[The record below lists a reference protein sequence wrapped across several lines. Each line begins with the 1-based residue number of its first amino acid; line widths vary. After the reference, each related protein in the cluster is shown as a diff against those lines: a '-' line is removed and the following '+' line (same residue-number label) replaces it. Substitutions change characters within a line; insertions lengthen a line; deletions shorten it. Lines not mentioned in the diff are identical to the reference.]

1 MLHSEGHGKVPVPY
15 ITAWS
20 GERVAVR
27 SLTVRADGAGLA
39 YRDEVAGDR
48 DAHGVLWS
56 RIGEAPGEGRPRF
69 RVVHPVRQRRALLE
83 GLCQV
88 CGGPAGR
95 TGRGVLFLLPRSAGR
110 APGWPEGAYGM
121 KPPVCGGCAAVAVR
135 HCPHLGDP
143 VAVRVRKAR
152 VRGVYGGFHAPSGG
166 RLAAA
171 SEDGFLP
178 YGHPHAAWFLASQLV
193 VELRRCTVVDLAAEI
208 GGAGAGAPGAKAE
221 ATGPGV
227 GAHGPAAA

>member
-1 MLHSEGHGKVPVPY
+1 MVQFDEGGKVPVPY

-20 GERVAVR
+20 EERVAVR
-27 SLTVRADGAGLA
+27 SLAVRADGTGLA

-56 RIGEAPGEGRPRF
+56 RVGEAPGEGRPRF
-69 RVVHPVRQRRALLE
+69 RVVHPVRQRRALQKA
-83 GLCQV
+83 LCQV

-95 TGRGVLFLLPRSAGR
+95 TGRGVLFLLPRPEGAR

-121 KPPVCGGCAAVAVR
+121 KPPVCVGCAAVAVR
-135 HCPHLGDP
+135 HCPRLGDP

-152 VRGVYGGFHAPSGG
+152 VRGVYGGFHAPGGG
-166 RLAAA
+166 RLVAA

-208 GGAGAGAPGAKAE
+208 GGAAGPGAE
-221 ATGPGV
+221 AR
-227 GAHGPAAA
+227 GPAAA